1 MYRQTARPGMQYM
14 DDNDAL
20 LSLRLPSRP
29 EAVSA
34 ARKALASLNGDLHLV
49 SSERLQ
55 DVQLLASELV
65 TNAIRHSERDDVSVV
80 VRSSATMLRVEVAN
94 AGAAFDEVALPEPSH
109 ETAGGWGLRIV
120 ELIAHRWGVDPSPDG
135 VQVWFE
141 VDRPRSDTPLAITG
155 EAPPPS

>member
-1 MYRQTARPGMQYM
+1 M
-14 DDNDAL
+14 DGDDAL

-55 DVQLLASELV
+55 DVQLLTSELV
-65 TNAIRHSERDDVSVV
+65 TNAIRHSESDDVSMI
-80 VRSSATMLRVEVAN
+80 VRSSPTILRVEVAN
-94 AGAAFDEVALPEPSH
+94 AGAAFDELALAEPSH

-120 ELIAHRWGVDPSPDG
+120 ELIAHRWGVEPNLEG

-141 VDRPRSDTPLAITG
+141 VDRPRSDTPLPISG
-155 EAPPPS
+155 EAPPPA

>member
-1 MYRQTARPGMQYM
+1 M
-14 DDNDAL
+14 DADDAL

-55 DVQLLASELV
+55 DVQLLTSELV
-65 TNAIRHSERDDVSVV
+65 TNAIRHSESDDVSMV
-80 VRSSATMLRVEVAN
+80 VRPTPAVLRVEVAN
-94 AGAAFDEVALPEPSH
+94 AGAGFDELALPEPSH

-120 ELIAHRWGVDPSPDG
+120 ELIAHRWGVEPNAEG
-135 VQVWFE
+135 VEVWFE
-141 VDRPRSDTPLAITG
+141 VDRPHSETLLPITG